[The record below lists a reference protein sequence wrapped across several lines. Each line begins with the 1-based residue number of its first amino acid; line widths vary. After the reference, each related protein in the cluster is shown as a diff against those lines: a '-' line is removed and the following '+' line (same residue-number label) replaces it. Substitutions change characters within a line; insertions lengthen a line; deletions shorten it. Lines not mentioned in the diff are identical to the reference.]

1 MKCLMVG
8 KYCVLNIIRI
18 KMLHIVVTSEYQK
31 IDGCA
36 CICPLFTDLVTCKD
50 ALVKL

>member
-18 KMLHIVVTSEYQK
+18 KMLHIVVTSGYKKKQL
-31 IDGCA
+31 IVYVSVHF
-36 CICPLFTDLVTCKD
+36 LLTV
-50 ALVKL
+50 